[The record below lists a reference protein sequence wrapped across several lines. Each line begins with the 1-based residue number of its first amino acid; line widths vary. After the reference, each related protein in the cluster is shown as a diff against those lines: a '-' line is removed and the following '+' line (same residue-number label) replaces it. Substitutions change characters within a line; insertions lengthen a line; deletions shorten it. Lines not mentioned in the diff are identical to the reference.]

1 MNYAIAPLPC
11 LPLQDFPLPSGRV
24 EFERLL
30 RESQKEV
37 LRLQRQLSVTS
48 CRQQDN
54 HSPDPSG
61 PENCEVIEEVDEG
74 EQKVQSP
81 SKRKNVYSK
90 KQKQSHMKMLS
101 DLVLA

>member
-1 MNYAIAPLPC
+1 MPLPC
-11 LPLQDFPLPSGRV
+11 LPLQDFPLPSGRG

-30 RESQKEV
+30 KESQKEV

-54 HSPDPSG
+54 HSLDPSG
-61 PENCEVIEEVDEG
+61 PEKCEVIEEVDEG

-81 SKRKNVYSK
+81 SKRKNIYSKKTK
-90 KQKQSHMKMLS
+90 KQKQSHIKMLS

>member
-1 MNYAIAPLPC
+1 MNDAMASFPW

-54 HSPDPSG
+54 HSPNPSG
-61 PENCEVIEEVDEG
+61 PEKCEVIEEVDEG
-74 EQKVQSP
+74 EQKVKSP
-81 SKRKNVYSK
+81 SKRKYVY
-90 KQKQSHMKMLS
+90 
-101 DLVLA
+101 